1 MSSELTYVAKST
13 RVKKKKKKRQSP
25 CPQEVHSLA
34 GEINKLLVNYN

>member
-13 RVKKKKKKRQSP
+13 RVKKKKKRQSP

>member
-13 RVKKKKKKRQSP
+13 RIKKKKRQSP

-34 GEINKLLVNYN
+34 GEINKLIVNYN